1 MKAGER
7 LADLH
12 LNYEKQQEYSLEK
25 IAKKEKLDWRLGKKC
40 ASAGGSEA
48 NLTILAPPPVAP
60 VIP

>member
-12 LNYEKQQEYSLEK
+12 LNYEKQQEMEK

-48 NLTILAPPPVAP
+48 NLTILAPPPAAP